1 MLFGNHVFF
10 LSLIFSKLN
19 FFKYSVKS
27 IQIESFPLPCFSIL
41 KCVTGVPQTSK
52 MENYVTIVDS

>member
-27 IQIESFPLPCFSIL
+27 VQIESFPLPYFSIL
-41 KCVTGVPQTSK
+41 KCVTGTPANIQDGELCNNS
-52 MENYVTIVDS
+52 